1 MSTLDAL
8 GLKHGT
14 DKASNHHN
22 YTPIYERYLGA
33 MRNDPLLILEIGVG
47 GDQHP
52 DRGGQSLKMWRDYFP
67 NAVVAGVDLHEKR
80 LDLGG
85 RIYVYQAAQND
96 AKALGDIVNKKLG
109 RQPDVII
116 DDASHHNALTP
127 QTFRILFPL
136 LKPGGL
142 YFVEDVH
149 TSYWREHFGGDEN
162 PLSQATAMAYF
173 HYLTHQL
180 NHEGLHPS
188 YQIAG
193 LFGAIEF
200 ISFHPQLIT
209 IKKL

>member
-1 MSTLDAL
+1 MTLDAL

-47 GDQHP
+47 GDEHP
-52 DRGGQSLKMWRDYFP
+52 ERGGQSLKMWRDYFP
-67 NAVVAGVDLHEKR
+67 QAMVVGVDLYQKR
-80 LDLGG
+80 LQLGP
-85 RIYVYQAAQND
+85 RIRVYRAGQTDPD
-96 AKALGDIVNKKLG
+96 ALDAILKEVGT
-109 RQPDVII
+109 PDVII
-116 DDASHHNALTP
+116 DDASHHNALTT
-127 QTFRILFPL
+127 QTFRILFPK

-149 TSYWREHFGGDEN
+149 TSYWRQHYGGDEN

-188 YQIAG
+188 YQIPG